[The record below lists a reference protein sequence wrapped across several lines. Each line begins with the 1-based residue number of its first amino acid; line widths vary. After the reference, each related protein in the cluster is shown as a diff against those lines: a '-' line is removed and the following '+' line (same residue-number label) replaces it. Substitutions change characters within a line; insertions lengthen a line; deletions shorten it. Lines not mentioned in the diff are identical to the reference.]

1 MARGGLYAG
10 CWLLE
15 VCGWFDYGWLVMA
28 GLGVV
33 DFHCGIREQPF
44 LLSLCFVFCARLL
57 FTLEA
62 AASASFSQ
70 AFSFLLFI
78 FLVVAFFF
86 FVASKKSRKKK
97 RKKEEKKEAQK
108 GMSREVMT
116 KQEKKQKKKKRRR
129 RKRQKRSSE
138 EKKRARKAEAGHA
151 GERVKKG

>member
-1 MARGGLYAG
+1 
-10 CWLLE
+10 
-15 VCGWFDYGWLVMA
+15 MA

-97 RKKEEKKEAQK
+97 E
-108 GMSREVMT
+108 
-116 KQEKKQKKKKRRR
+116 KKKK
-129 RKRQKRSSE
+129 
-138 EKKRARKAEAGHA
+138 KKKP
-151 GERVKKG
+151 KKGCHVK